1 MSSSS
6 RIYTQVI
13 PEIEDWPI
21 FKLSQDRKN
30 FVAEVEEFTLQRLLL
45 HSTPE
50 VTDMLSRTIFQ
61 ERVRIKEEP
70 WKVDPPNER
79 QFWRRTRRRLIEH
92 SLDKPSEEAA
102 QNNEEILRL
111 IIHRYAEEI
120 VGTFRKNTFL
130 FARRFLTM
138 FFTRLL
144 NTAAGGSIFGS
155 KYRLQDRLLVT
166 GRTEAVRGL
175 FSKGTV
181 VVVPTHFSNLDS
193 ILIGFAMDAFA
204 GLPSFSY
211 GAGLNLYNTGY
222 TAYFM
227 NRLGAYRVDR
237 RKKNPVYIE
246 TLKSMSN
253 LSIQRGAN
261 SLFFPGGT
269 RSRSG
274 ALETKLKMGLLGT
287 AVEAQRALF
296 QKGENTKIFIVP
308 AILGYHFVLEAPF
321 LIEQYLRQIG
331 KERYMRAQD
340 DFYNIPQLIKF
351 TWQFFSQSSDIT
363 VAFGQPLDVLGNPV
377 DAEGNSY
384 DKYGNL
390 LNVREYFL
398 SGDVVNEDLQRESEY
413 TKTLSE
419 RIVEQYHKDNIVLSS
434 HLVAFAAFQLLR
446 KQNQRL
452 DLYGIL
458 RLPTEEYVFPKETL
472 YDVVEQLQRHLVDLH
487 AEGNIQL
494 SDQIYWSPEELVR
507 HGIKHLGAYHVDKP
521 LHFNKAGE
529 IVSHSFKLLFFYH
542 NRLSTYGFE
551 NQIEWRKRAMVEV
564 EPTGE

>member
-6 RIYTQVI
+6 RIYPHVI

-21 FKLSQDRKN
+21 YKLSQDRKN

-253 LSIQRGAN
+253 LSIQRGVN

-434 HLVAFAAFQLLR
+434 HLVAYAAFQLLR

-551 NQIEWRKRAMVEV
+551 NQIEWRKRAMEEV